1 MKTDIKR
8 ELSEIAK
15 MVAKVETHAV
25 QKGSGAVAD
34 RLMKVRYEIYNIE
47 DIVQS

>member
-1 MKTDIKR
+1 MKTDIKM

-15 MVAKVETHAV
+15 MVKKVETYAAQV
-25 QKGSGAVAD
+25 GSGTIAD

-47 DIVQS
+47 DIV